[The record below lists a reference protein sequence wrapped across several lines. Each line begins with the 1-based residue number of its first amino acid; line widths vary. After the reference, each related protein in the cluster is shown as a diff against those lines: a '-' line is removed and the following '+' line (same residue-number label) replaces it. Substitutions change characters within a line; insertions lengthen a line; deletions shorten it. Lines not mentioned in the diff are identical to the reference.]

1 MKFTCDRSALVD
13 KLGVLSRGVSTRS
26 ALPVLSGILLQA
38 AEGRLDLFATDME
51 LSIKANVATPVE
63 RDGEIVVPARL
74 FSDVVRNLPDED
86 VVIEAGDSA
95 VKVSAGRAAFSL
107 NSWAAADF
115 PQTSTFDMTGAFKV
129 GREPFVETLNKVGR
143 AASRDETRPILTG
156 VLMTIM
162 GDTLKMVA
170 TDSYRLAVKETKL
183 DHALETEVQAIVPV
197 KALGEVTRLAA
208 SLGPGDIEVAIGEN
222 QAVFKLSD
230 PAGDVWIASRL
241 IEGQFPNYK
250 QLLPDT
256 FEHEVVIERGQLM
269 ATARRVSL
277 LAQKNAPLR
286 MSFADEPTHHEGAHS
301 GRWPGRGD
309 AGRRVLRRALRD
321 RLQPRLPRRG
331 SRCRRRCV
339 RGAPL
344 HEPTASGHHQ
354 RPRRR
359 LHVPHHADPA
369 EQLTAAA

>member
-13 KLGVLSRGVSTRS
+13 KLGVLARGVSTRS

-38 AEGRLDLFATDME
+38 GEGRLDLYSTDME
-51 LSIKANVATPVE
+51 LSIKATLQTPVE

-74 FSDVVRNLPDED
+74 FSDVVRNLADED
-86 VVIEAGDSA
+86 VAIEAGEAA
-95 VKVSAGRAAFSL
+95 VKVSCGRASFSL

-129 GREPFVETLNKVGR
+129 GRDPFVETLNKAGR

-183 DHALETEVQAIVPV
+183 DHALDTEVQAIVPV
-197 KALGEVTRLAA
+197 KALGEVTRLASA
-208 SLGPGDIEVAIGEN
+208 LGPGDIEVAVGEN
-222 QAVFKLSD
+222 QVVFKLSD

-250 QLLPDT
+250 QLLPET
-256 FEHEVVIERGQLM
+256 FEHEVTIDRGQLM

-286 MSFADEPTHHEGAHS
+286 MSFVENRLTMKALTQDVGQAEESLDVAFTGEPFEIGFNPGYLIEGVDAVDDEEALLRFTSPLRPGLVS
-301 GRWPGRGD
+301 GPGD
-309 AGRRVLRRALRD
+309 DFTYLIMPI
-321 RLQPRLPRRG
+321 RL
-331 SRCRRRCV
+331 S
-339 RGAPL
+339 
-344 HEPTASGHHQ
+344 S
-354 RPRRR
+354 
-359 LHVPHHADPA
+359 
-369 EQLTAAA
+369 

>member
-13 KLGVLSRGVSTRS
+13 KLGVLARGVSTRS

-38 AEGRLDLFATDME
+38 GEGRLDLYSTDME
-51 LSIKANVATPVE
+51 LSIKATLQTPVE

-74 FSDVVRNLPDED
+74 FSDVVRNLADED
-86 VVIEAGDSA
+86 VAIEAGEAA
-95 VKVSAGRAAFSL
+95 VKVSCGRASFSL

-129 GREPFVETLNKVGR
+129 GRDPFVETLNKAGR

-170 TDSYRLAVKETKL
+170 TDSYRLAVKETQL
-183 DHALETEVQAIVPV
+183 DHALDTEVQAIVPV
-197 KALGEVTRLAA
+197 KALGEVTRLASA
-208 SLGPGDIEVAIGEN
+208 LGPGDIEVAVGEN
-222 QAVFKLSD
+222 QVVFKLSD

-250 QLLPDT
+250 QLLPET
-256 FEHEVVIERGQLM
+256 FEHEVTIDRGQLM

-286 MSFADEPTHHEGAHS
+286 MSFAENSLTMKALTQDVGQAEESLDVAFTGEPFEIGFNPGYLIEGVDAVDDEEALLRFTSPLRPGLVS
-301 GRWPGRGD
+301 GPGD
-309 AGRRVLRRALRD
+309 DFTYLIMPI
-321 RLQPRLPRRG
+321 RL
-331 SRCRRRCV
+331 S
-339 RGAPL
+339 
-344 HEPTASGHHQ
+344 S
-354 RPRRR
+354 
-359 LHVPHHADPA
+359 
-369 EQLTAAA
+369 

>member
-13 KLGVLSRGVSTRS
+13 KLGVLARGVSTRS

-38 AEGRLDLFATDME
+38 GEGRLDLYSTDME
-51 LSIKANVATPVE
+51 LSIKATLQTPVE

-74 FSDVVRNLPDED
+74 FSDVVRNLADED
-86 VVIEAGDSA
+86 VAIEAGEAA
-95 VKVSAGRAAFSL
+95 VKVSCGRASFSL

-129 GREPFVETLNKVGR
+129 GRDPFVETLNKAGR

-183 DHALETEVQAIVPV
+183 DHALDTEVQAIVPV
-197 KALGEVTRLAA
+197 KALGEVTRLASA
-208 SLGPGDIEVAIGEN
+208 LGPGDIEVAVGEN
-222 QAVFKLSD
+222 QVVFKLSD

-250 QLLPDT
+250 QLLPET
-256 FEHEVVIERGQLM
+256 FEHEVTIDRGQLM

-286 MSFADEPTHHEGAHS
+286 MSFAENSLTMKALTQDVGQAEESLDVAFTGEPFEIGFNPGYLIEGVDAVDDEEALLRFTSPLRPGLVS
-301 GRWPGRGD
+301 GPGD
-309 AGRRVLRRALRD
+309 DFTYLIMPI
-321 RLQPRLPRRG
+321 RL
-331 SRCRRRCV
+331 S
-339 RGAPL
+339 
-344 HEPTASGHHQ
+344 S
-354 RPRRR
+354 
-359 LHVPHHADPA
+359 
-369 EQLTAAA
+369 

>member
-13 KLGVLSRGVSTRS
+13 KLGVLARGVSTRS

-38 AEGRLDLFATDME
+38 GEGRLDLFSTDME
-51 LSIKANVATPVE
+51 LSIKANLTTPVE

-74 FSDVVRNLPDED
+74 FSDVVRNLPDEE
-86 VVIEAGDSA
+86 VVIEAGEAA

-107 NSWAAADF
+107 NAWAAADF

-129 GREPFVETLNKVGR
+129 GRDPFVETLNKVGR

-183 DHALETEVQAIVPV
+183 DHSLETEVQAIVPV

-208 SLGPGDIEVAIGEN
+208 ALGKGDIEVAIGEN

-256 FEHEVVIERGQLM
+256 FEHEVTIDRGQLM

-286 MSFADEPTHHEGAHS
+286 LSFAENRLTMKALTQDVGQAEETLDVEFAGEPFEIGFNPGYLIEGV
-301 GRWPGRGD
+301 D
-309 AGRRVLRRALRD
+309 AVD
-321 RLQPRLPRRG
+321 
-331 SRCRRRCV
+331 
-339 RGAPL
+339 
-344 HEPTASGHHQ
+344 
-354 RPRRR
+354 
-359 LHVPHHADPA
+359 D
-369 EQLTAAA
+369 AAALLRFTSPLRPGLVSGPGDDFTYLIMPIRLSS